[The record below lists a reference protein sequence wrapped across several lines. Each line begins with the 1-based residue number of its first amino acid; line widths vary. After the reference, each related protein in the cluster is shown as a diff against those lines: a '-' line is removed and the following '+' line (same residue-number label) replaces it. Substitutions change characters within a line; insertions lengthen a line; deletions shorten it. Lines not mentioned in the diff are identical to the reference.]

1 MRPVHMIPND
11 SAMRPSDSLP
21 CLQGRGGVGSGS
33 CLETFM
39 QEPTPSQPPPAG
51 RGRGAVRVLA
61 MAAAIA
67 LSGCAFAPPAKPPA
81 SPSPAHYTVEAT
93 PTEGA
98 KVDGVAQRF
107 SLGDRAVPE
116 WWRAYRSDTLNAW
129 VEEGLRNSPSLAA
142 TRHTLESARQL
153 LRAQIGSTMLPS
165 LDGQAQSSR
174 QRALGVPSFGPPTNL
189 YNVYAGQLSLSY
201 DFDLFGAN
209 RHGIEQTAAQVD
221 QQSYEY
227 DAAKRALAA
236 NIVTA
241 AINAASLEEQL
252 RTSER
257 MSKLAHD
264 QTDLTERAHGLG
276 AASQDDVLSLRQQ
289 AASIDTSLPSLRAQ
303 AQKARHALAV
313 LMGRTPDQAPAN
325 LTLSDL
331 HLPESVPVS
340 VPSELLQQRPDVL
353 AAEAGVHAAS
363 AQVGVATANLF
374 PHISLSASLGTEA
387 FKTANLF
394 TGAGSVWSAGLSLTQ
409 PIFHGGELLAKRKA
423 AIESYN
429 AAIASYQQTVL
440 NAFQNVADTMV
451 ALNQDAL
458 TLQAAQEQ
466 AKAAQQSFANA
477 DARYRLGGVSYPSMV
492 LTEQHWQNAKLTEI
506 QARAS
511 RLADTAALFQ
521 AMGTPQGVELAEN
534 SHR

>member
-1 MRPVHMIPND
+1 MKITFDQHSPRA
-11 SAMRPSDSLP
+11 AMQLMDSLP
-21 CLQGRGGVGSGS
+21 CLQGRVGVGSGS
-33 CLETFM
+33 CPE
-39 QEPTPSQPPPAG
+39 
-51 RGRGAVRVLA
+51 VA
-61 MAAAIA
+61 MASKGKSIVRASALAIA
-67 LSGCAFAPPAKPPA
+67 LALTGCAFAPPAKPPA
-81 SPSPAHYTVEAT
+81 SPSPAHYTAGQT
-93 PTEGA
+93 PAEGA

-107 SLGDRAVPE
+107 SLGERAVPE
-116 WWRAYRSDTLNAW
+116 WWRAYGSDTLNAW

-165 LDGQAQSSR
+165 LDGQAQGSR

-201 DFDLFGAN
+201 DFDIFGAN

-227 DAAKRALAA
+227 DAAKRTLAA

-241 AINAASLEEQL
+241 AINAASLEEQV

-289 AASIDTSLPSLRAQ
+289 AASIDTSLPGLRAQ

-313 LMGRTPDQAPAN
+313 LLGRTPDQAPAN
-325 LTLSDL
+325 LTLAEL
-331 HLPESVPVS
+331 HLPENVPIS
-340 VPSELLQQRPDVL
+340 MPSELLQQRPDVL
-353 AAEAGVHAAS
+353 AAEAAVHAAS

-387 FKTANLF
+387 FKTSNLF

-423 AIESYN
+423 AIASYD
-429 AAIASYQQTVL
+429 AAISNYQQTVL

-458 TLQAAQEQ
+458 TLQAAQEE
-466 AKAAQQSFANA
+466 AKAAEQSFANA

-521 AMGTPQGVELAEN
+521 AMGVPQGAELAEN
-534 SHR
+534 SRR